1 MLRKITDILEEI
13 EEGLDS
19 LNNKVSVSPSN
30 ITTEPNVTTSPS
42 SNISPTTPTKGGFFV
57 YKNFVLTGTLSAMK
71 RQEATKLIRQ
81 RGGKVSSSVSK
92 KTDYLICG
100 DKPGSIK
107 YDKALSLGVEIL
119 TEQVFV
125 EALGI

>member
-1 MLRKITDILEEI
+1 MVRKITDILDDI
-13 EEGLDS
+13 DAGLDS

-42 SNISPTTPTKGGFFV
+42 SNITPTKGDFFV

-100 DKPGSIK
+100 DKPGSTK

-119 TEQVFV
+119 TEQVFI

>member
-42 SNISPTTPTKGGFFV
+42 SNISPTKGGFFV

-100 DKPGSIK
+100 DKPGSTK